1 MNNKLDQNFAVDFTY
16 PVFFTENLFAVENTV
31 LRELL
36 DSHENR
42 TIKASFVIDSG
53 VAEANFSLIS
63 DIKKYFAGLENQ
75 VALVEPI
82 LVIEGGEGSKNDLK
96 EFQKVLSLINDQGI
110 DRQSYVIA
118 IGGGAIL
125 DMVGF
130 ATSIAHRGVKHIRIP
145 TTVLSQNDSGIGV
158 KNGINAFGKK
168 NFLGA
173 FNPPAAVIND
183 LTFLNTLSDRDWI
196 SGISEAIKVAL
207 IKDKSFFES
216 LKADREN
223 LVNRDIEAMHALIFK
238 CAKMHIEH
246 IASKDPFE
254 KGSSRPLDF
263 GHWAAHKMEQMSDF
277 SVRHGEAVAIG
288 IALDVSYSLIQG
300 MITKPEWEEIINL
313 IGGLGFKL
321 YIPEL
326 ENDQVLLEGLEEFR
340 EHLGG
345 RLTIMLLEGI
355 GKGVE
360 VNEMDS
366 QKILQARDMLKE
378 AENKR
383 YNQLFEAREDK

>member
-16 PVFFTENLFAVENTV
+16 PVFFTENLFAAGNTV
-31 LRELL
+31 LRDLL
-36 DSHENR
+36 NSHENR
-42 TIKASFVIDSG
+42 VIKVSFVIDSG
-53 VAEANFSLIS
+53 VAEANLSLIPN
-63 DIKKYFAGLENQ
+63 IKKYFTGLGNH

-82 LVIEGGEGSKNDLK
+82 LVLEGGEGSKNDLK

-207 IKDKSFFES
+207 IKDKSFFEF
-216 LKADREN
+216 LKADKEN
-223 LVNRDIEAMHALIFK
+223 LINRDIEAMHALIFK
-238 CAKMHIEH
+238 CAKMHMEH

-263 GHWAAHKMEQMSDF
+263 GHWAAHKLEQMTDF
-277 SVRHGEAVAIG
+277 SLRHGEAVAIG
-288 IALDVSYSLIQG
+288 IALDVSYSLVQG
-300 MITKPEWEEIINL
+300 MITKSEWEEIISL

-321 YIPEL
+321 FVPEL

-366 QKILQARDMLKE
+366 KKILQARDMLKE

-383 YNQLFEAREDK
+383 YNRLFEAREGK